1 MKKTLSVFLTLCLM
15 LGVFGGFAAGEG
27 EAVEINIFGIGD
39 FGGGLDDSGKP
50 NGNPGGARIVGKG
63 QLVVNEGGG
72 LCYQVEGPVGI
83 GLRKRVAALRKATAK
98 VGKRSRCHNGI
109 LSIDRARKAQ
119 AQALVVLGMWVKCQP
134 WSSLLVARPPW

>member
-50 NGNPGGARIVGKG
+50 NGNPGGARIVGKMKE
-63 QLVVNEGGG
+63 L
-72 LCYQVEGPVGI
+72 
-83 GLRKRVAALRKATAK
+83 T
-98 VGKRSRCHNGI
+98 
-109 LSIDRARKAQ
+109 AQ
-119 AQALVVLGMWVKCQP
+119 AANPVVVAGGTSYTGSAISETNHGELVNAMYKAMGVSYAAVGNHDFD
-134 WSSLLVARPPW
+134 WSDVNTLDQVFDA